1 MPKFDTPEPI
11 TATVEPGVGSVTVVA
26 GARVD
31 TTVEIRPTNADKQSD
46 IDAAER
52 TTVDFAGN
60 TLTIRGSKINPLIG
74 PNKKTGS
81 IDVIVELPAGSH
93 IHGKSGMGDLTATGR
108 LGDVSYKTGLGDVKF
123 DEAATLSVTSGTG
136 TVLGNRMTGK
146 ATITTAGRLHV
157 GELAAG
163 GVLKNS
169 NGVTVV
175 GAARGPVKVR
185 SANGDITVEEAADD
199 VEVDAVKHHLVP
211 VGLVQPTGGYRVHVF
226 PLAVSG
232 AADGDV
238 AERGVGVDLDLVGM
252 LRGRAGRGHLVAHPA
267 ELGRDVQPRGAA
279 STDTDL
285 DLTHRGFQRE

>member
-199 VEVDAVKHHLVP
+199 VEAKTANGAVRVLDAVRGSLTLETAMGEIE
-211 VGLVQPTGGYRVHVF
+211 VGIRGGSAAWLDVTTKFGRVRNEMT
-226 PLAVSG
+226 ASG
-232 AADGDV
+232 A
-238 AERGVGVDLDLVGM
+238 
-252 LRGRAGRGHLVAHPA
+252 PA
-267 ELGRDVQPRGAA
+267 EHADKVEVHANTAFGDITVRRA
-279 STDTDL
+279 
-285 DLTHRGFQRE
+285 